1 MAGSADAIHTDCI
14 MWTTNTAKNA
24 KIEVEKTQT
33 KPGLRTGAPVKVR
46 EGPFRGATGSVI
58 ERPPHRLTLIR
69 IDILGRE
76 VCVEVDPRHIDVL
89 N

>member
-1 MAGSADAIHTDCI
+1 MWMPSNIARNVNKEAGVVSTR
-14 MWTTNTAKNA
+14 
-24 KIEVEKTQT
+24 
-33 KPGLRTGAPVKVR
+33 PGLRTGTPVKVR
-46 EGPFRGATGSVI
+46 EGPFCGAVGCVV

-69 IDILGRE
+69 IMVLGRD

>member
-1 MAGSADAIHTDCI
+1 
-14 MWTTNTAKNA
+14 MWTPSNIARNVNKEA
-24 KIEVEKTQT
+24 GGVSMR
-33 KPGLRTGAPVKVR
+33 PGLRTGAPVKVR
-46 EGPFRGATGSVI
+46 EGPFCGAVGCVV

-69 IDILGRE
+69 INVLGRE